1 MADLSKVNNAGQY
14 FSVDGR
20 PLSTARGIGRDI
32 TKRHKAYLRAAASGE
47 GSHTPIT
54 DPFLCLHVNCPQG
67 TYDVN
72 IEPAKDDILF
82 ENPQSVLSMVEGLF
96 RDTYGE
102 LAGSNN
108 LGQTSTN
115 GKEKAASKDGF
126 ELLLAR
132 KSPDTTPQRQ
142 SPEKRVSSASL
153 ITPPIFKS
161 PVPSNSR
168 RANGHEEERHQEE
181 SPARSE
187 TQAKAGDSLNPWVLT
202 RMNTWNRQPHKSHL
216 ALNENPRFSMPTMT
230 EEPLERR
237 RNSRESGQQ
246 YKDSPLT
253 SPKFTYSHSTSA
265 SPSELRHSPSPL
277 QASPHLSTTSAPG
290 SANKAARER
299 DRERYGNGAID
310 TWFERTT
317 RPALQ
322 QAGSAE
328 PEHENAEPSLTQ
340 LAATRFGS
348 QEQRSSNPP
357 GASVQDSAS
366 IRMGSGAIAEPLSQG
381 LPVSAMRK
389 RLPEAES
396 SSQGL
401 PTPEE
406 SPCRR
411 LESSASLNTT
421 GLDEAL
427 EFEQRKKEAIQ
438 KRREQMRARN
448 EVPSS
453 TASPHQSRYL
463 AAKAALSSDCNP
475 AAENQSISPVEKN
488 PPILSLSHGD
498 PRTYFMHQQSVQQE
512 NGQPRPGMKLQRTQ
526 TKKLPLE
533 KIPEG
538 YDLHGV
544 SMIIPARMSLLSGS
558 FARTSNPDLYTR
570 GGTDF
575 QAFLAPHSE
584 DVFHLWETRLTELT
598 KSAYRT
604 EDGSQVPNLQFDFSA
619 IRHFGDF
626 EASASK
632 A

>member
-1 MADLSKVNNAGQY
+1 M
-14 FSVDGR
+14 
-20 PLSTARGIGRDI
+20 
-32 TKRHKAYLRAAASGE
+32 
-47 GSHTPIT
+47 
-54 DPFLCLHVNCPQG
+54 
-67 TYDVN
+67 
-72 IEPAKDDILF
+72 
-82 ENPQSVLSMVEGLF
+82 
-96 RDTYGE
+96 
-102 LAGSNN
+102 
-108 LGQTSTN
+108 
-115 GKEKAASKDGF
+115 
-126 ELLLAR
+126 
-132 KSPDTTPQRQ
+132 
-142 SPEKRVSSASL
+142 SSASL
-153 ITPPIFKS
+153 ITPRPIFKS
-161 PVPSNSR
+161 PVPNNSR
-168 RANGHEEERHQEE
+168 RGNGHEEERHQEE

-187 TQAKAGDSLNPWVLT
+187 TQAKVGDSLNPWVLT
-202 RMNTWNRQPHKSHL
+202 RMNTWNRQPHKSHP
-216 ALNENPRFSMPTMT
+216 AQNENPPFSMPTMT
-230 EEPLERR
+230 KEPLERR
-237 RNSRESGQQ
+237 RNSKESGQQ

-253 SPKFTYSHSTSA
+253 SPKITSSYSTSA

-277 QASPHLSTTSAPG
+277 QVSPHSSATSVPG
-290 SANKAARER
+290 SAKKAARER

-310 TWFERTT
+310 TWFERTN

-340 LAATRFGS
+340 LAATRFCS
-348 QEQRSSNPP
+348 QEQQSSNPP

-366 IRMGSGAIAEPLSQG
+366 IHMGSGEIAEPLSQG
-381 LPVSAMRK
+381 HPVSAMRN

-411 LESSASLNTT
+411 LESSASVNGP

-438 KRREQMRARN
+438 KHREQMRARN
-448 EVPSS
+448 ELPSS

-463 AAKAALSSDCNP
+463 AAKAALSSDCNT
-475 AAENQSISPVEKN
+475 AAENQSISPAEKN
-488 PPILSLSHGD
+488 PPIPSLSHGD

-538 YDLHGV
+538 YDLHDV
-544 SMIIPARMSLLSGS
+544 SMTIPARMSLLSGS
-558 FARTSNPDLYTR
+558 FARTSNADLYAR
-570 GGTDF
+570 GGADF

-584 DVFHLWETRLTELT
+584 DVFHLWETRLTELI

-604 EDGSQVPNLQFDFSA
+604 EDGSQVPNIQFDFSA
-619 IRHFGDF
+619 IRYFGDF